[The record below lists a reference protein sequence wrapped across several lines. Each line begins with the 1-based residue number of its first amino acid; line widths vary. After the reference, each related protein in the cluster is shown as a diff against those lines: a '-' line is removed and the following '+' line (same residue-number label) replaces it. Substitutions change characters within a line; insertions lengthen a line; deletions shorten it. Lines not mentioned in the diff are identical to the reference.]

1 LFPINRYQ
9 PIKEISHVMFIMLQT
24 LSAFMIPCH
33 NIKISFRFKI
43 LNFQNGMRKVFY
55 NNCFQINDIE
65 SSVC

>member
-1 LFPINRYQ
+1 
-9 PIKEISHVMFIMLQT
+9 MFIMLQT